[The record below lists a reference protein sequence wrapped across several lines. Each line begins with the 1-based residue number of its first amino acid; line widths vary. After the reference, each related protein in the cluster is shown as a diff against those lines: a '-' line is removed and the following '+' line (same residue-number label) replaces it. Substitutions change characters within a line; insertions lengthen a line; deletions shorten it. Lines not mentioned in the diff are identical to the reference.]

1 MAIRVRPAS
10 PEDAPA
16 IARVHVRTW
25 QSAYRG
31 LLAEDFL
38 ESLSEEARAQ
48 RWREILLQADPYA
61 FTMVAEQDGR
71 IVGFVSGGPERSG
84 DPLYSG
90 EVYAI
95 YILPAHQR
103 KGIGRLLIREAVQAL
118 LAQGFSNMLIWV
130 LSDNP
135 SGAFYEAL
143 GGQFVREQPIEIG
156 AQTLTEAAYG
166 WIGITPLAR

>member
-1 MAIRVRPAS
+1 
-10 PEDAPA
+10 
-16 IARVHVRTW
+16 
-25 QSAYRG
+25 
-31 LLAEDFL
+31 
-38 ESLSEEARAQ
+38 
-48 RWREILLQADPYA
+48 
-61 FTMVAEQDGR
+61 MVAEQDGQ

-84 DPLYSG
+84 DSLYSG

-135 SGAFYEAL
+135 SRTFYEAL
-143 GGQFVREQPIEIG
+143 GGEFVREQPIQIG

-166 WIGITPLAR
+166 WIGITPLGR